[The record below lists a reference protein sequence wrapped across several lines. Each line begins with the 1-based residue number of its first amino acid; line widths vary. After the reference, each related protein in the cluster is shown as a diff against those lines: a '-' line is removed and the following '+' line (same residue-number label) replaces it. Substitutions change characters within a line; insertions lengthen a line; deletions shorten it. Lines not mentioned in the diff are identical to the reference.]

1 METHYNSR
9 WNIGGVPC
17 RLGAKLQPLCA
28 RNQIFRYATRY
39 HLCHL
44 LPLLPDMVSVRR
56 NACLFADEMTD
67 QPIAEPFERPTIK
80 RVYTVV
86 NQHIT
91 VLAYQHINRLADGI
105 TRLSVCK
112 PTGRFAERLHS
123 RTNGTSASRTVIR
136 SVVRTA
142 GRLADKSMDKQT
154 DG

>member
-1 METHYNSR
+1 MEARYYSR
-9 WNIGGVPC
+9 WDIGGVLC

-28 RNQIFRYATRY
+28 RNQIFRYTTRY

-67 QPIAEPFERPTIK
+67 QPITEPFERPTIK

-105 TRLSVCK
+105 TRLSVSK
-112 PTGRFAERLHS
+112 PIGGLTERLYS
-123 RTNGTSASRTVIR
+123 RTDGTSASRTVIR
-136 SVVRTA
+136 SVGRTA
-142 GRLADKSMDKQT
+142 GRLADKSMNK
-154 DG
+154 